1 MSISSRDY
9 SQKLRKVRKAE
20 GLTQK
25 EFADLAGLS
34 LSTIRNY
41 ESGQKTARAEIM
53 ESVLQV
59 QRFEKYTMWILH
71 DKTFPQAGQIA
82 PALSLDGAEERA
94 DAQDSIGT
102 IQKLPRSRRNAG

>member
-1 MSISSRDY
+1 MSILSRDY
-9 SQKLRKVRKAE
+9 SQKLRMVRKAE

-25 EFADLAGLS
+25 EFADLTGLS

-53 ESVLQV
+53 ESALQV

-82 PALSLDGAEERA
+82 PVLSLDGTEKPAG
-94 DAQDSIGT
+94 AQDS
-102 IQKLPRSRRNAG
+102 